1 MNDRI
6 INRNNYPPFTPIKA
20 DTGVYLSE
28 QYPEI
33 AETLGGFRPLP
44 IYEPALTDVRVLEAL
59 RRVAALPEPMPV
71 VYPKS
76 VVDAAHA
83 EGIELGQEGRDYV
96 TRQRLPSWELAA
108 YERLDDPYGYGGV
121 NPPLMFDPWRTSQA
135 HDFMWA
141 DQNGVHYPDAPLAP
155 RTVDEHIAMREQEKA
170 SQLGPEASWATIE
183 TRLREDFAALNPS
196 WIIPLDVVERIQKQ
210 VEASPISLKP
220 GAVNGSIGIYLPNV
234 DPDFWSDEPDTLPTQ
249 AEGGERKA
257 YPLATGLLDYFPDA
271 LAEVANAS
279 LVATGQHH
287 AGSEMHWDRD
297 KSKDEAN
304 TLLRHFVQR
313 GTKDTDG
320 VRHSAKVAWRALAL
334 LQKEIEAAAGSDI
347 SPASRASTRDEPL
360 MPTGAPY
367 SQSEYFK
374 HGR

>member
-71 VYPKS
+71 VYPKY

-96 TRQRLPSWELAA
+96 TQQRLPSWELAA

-121 NPPLMFDPWRTSQA
+121 NPPLMFDPWS
-135 HDFMWA
+135 
-141 DQNGVHYPDAPLAP
+141 YPG
-155 RTVDEHIAMREQEKA
+155 TVDEYIAMREQEKA
-170 SQLGPEASWATIE
+170 SQLSSLLNKPE
-183 TRLREDFAALNPS
+183 
-196 WIIPLDVVERIQKQ
+196 
-210 VEASPISLKP
+210 
-220 GAVNGSIGIYLPNV
+220 
-234 DPDFWSDEPDTLPTQ
+234 TLPTQ

-334 LQKEIEAAAGSDI
+334 LQKEIETAAGSDI

-360 MPTGAPY
+360 MPTGTPY